1 MSRLRV
7 ALIVGAYAAG
17 LPSIAAAQDHWLR
30 DRVRE
35 TGDLALGPFIACGGP
50 TGLKEIVDYTQLT
63 VEGVVSRADSALTP
77 DESSLYTDYIID
89 VTRVFRMPPAM
100 VSRRTPGAT
109 DASPFV
115 AASPVS
121 RPGASSL
128 QVRVRALFHGRL
140 ALDGGVVTQET
151 GFPMLAPGEHVIVSA
166 YFDQH
171 DGLWLPFGVFAVRDG
186 RVINLEPRLQL
197 GDYESV
203 AQFASAVA
211 NPPPTTLPPR

>member
-1 MSRLRV
+1 MSRLRL
-7 ALIVGAYAAG
+7 ALIVGVYAVG

-35 TGDLALGPFIACGGP
+35 TGDLALAPFIACGGYP
-50 TGLKEIVDYTQLT
+50 GLKEIVDYTQLT

-115 AASPVS
+115 AASP
-121 RPGASSL
+121 
-128 QVRVRALFHGRL
+128 
-140 ALDGGVVTQET
+140 
-151 GFPMLAPGEHVIVSA
+151 GEHVIVSA

-171 DGLWLPFGVFAVRDG
+171 DGLWLPLGVFAVRDG
-186 RVINLEPRLQL
+186 RVINLQPRLQV
-197 GDYESV
+197 GDYESI
-203 AQFASAVA
+203 AQFASALA